1 LVAVD
6 LHERDRNEDQQQKIT
21 YYFAVLVKFPAGF
34 FREKKL
40 PFPFIVYGADGIP
53 EGFASVLVDIFMVF

>member
-1 LVAVD
+1 LTFTN
-6 LHERDRNEDQQQKIT
+6 RDRNEDQQQKIT